1 MKSAIKRHFEENEY
15 FYRSLPEV
23 LVIIL
28 LLIIYLVWELK
39 TA

>member
-1 MKSAIKRHFEENEY
+1 MKPVLKRHFEEHEY

-28 LLIIYLVWELK
+28 LLIIYLVWELH

>member
-1 MKSAIKRHFEENEY
+1 MKPALKRHFEEYEY
-15 FYRSLPEV
+15 FYRALPEV

-28 LLIIYLVWELK
+28 LLIIYLVWELH

>member
-1 MKSAIKRHFEENEY
+1 MKSALKRHFEEYEY

-28 LLIIYLVWELK
+28 LLIIYLVWELH

>member
-1 MKSAIKRHFEENEY
+1 MKPALKRHFEEHEY

-28 LLIIYLVWELK
+28 LLIIYLVWELQ

>member
-1 MKSAIKRHFEENEY
+1 MKPALKRHFEEHEY
-15 FYRSLPEV
+15 LYRSLPKV

-28 LLIIYLVWELK
+28 LLIIYLVWELH

>member
-1 MKSAIKRHFEENEY
+1 MKPALKRHFEEYEY
-15 FYRSLPEV
+15 FYRSLPGV

-28 LLIIYLVWELK
+28 LLIIYLVWELH

>member
-1 MKSAIKRHFEENEY
+1 MKPALKCHFEEHEY

-28 LLIIYLVWELK
+28 LLIIYLVWELH

>member
-1 MKSAIKRHFEENEY
+1 MKPALKCHFKEYEY
-15 FYRSLPEV
+15 FHRSLPEV

-28 LLIIYLVWELK
+28 LLIISLVMELH

>member
-1 MKSAIKRHFEENEY
+1 MKPALKRHFEEYEY

-28 LLIIYLVWELK
+28 LLIIYLVWELH

>member
-1 MKSAIKRHFEENEY
+1 MKSAFKRHFEENEY
-15 FYRSLPEV
+15 FYRALPEV

-28 LLIIYLVWELK
+28 LLIIILVWELH

>member
-1 MKSAIKRHFEENEY
+1 MKPALKRHFEEHEY

-23 LVIIL
+23 LVMIL
-28 LLIIYLVWELK
+28 LVIIYLVWELH

>member
-1 MKSAIKRHFEENEY
+1 MKPALKRHFEEHEY

>member
-1 MKSAIKRHFEENEY
+1 MKTALKRHFEEHEY
-15 FYRSLPEV
+15 FYRALPEV

-28 LLIIYLVWELK
+28 LLIIYLVWELH

>member
-1 MKSAIKRHFEENEY
+1 MKPALKRHFEEHEY

-28 LLIIYLVWELK
+28 LLIITLVWESH

>member
-1 MKSAIKRHFEENEY
+1 MKPALKRHFEECEY

-28 LLIIYLVWELK
+28 LLIIYLVWELH

>member
-1 MKSAIKRHFEENEY
+1 MKSSLKRHFEENEY

-28 LLIIYLVWELK
+28 LLIITLVMELHIV
-39 TA
+39 

>member
-1 MKSAIKRHFEENEY
+1 MKPDLKRHFEEYEY

-28 LLIIYLVWELK
+28 LLIIYLVWELH

>member
-1 MKSAIKRHFEENEY
+1 MKPALKCHFEKHEY

-28 LLIIYLVWELK
+28 LLIIYLVWELQ